1 MECVHTEDIQTD
13 TGFATGCQYLDRH
26 NKLWV
31 GAWFDESVSANLVR
45 NDDLLAVDI
54 EELLW
59 RYAAASRVVPDDKPR
74 VKNCYLG
81 IITQLIWM
89 VRKET
94 NVLLTYPVT
103 RPEDQYRYSRDN
115 DDAVKDIGSHRL
127 HDAASRLRTAV
138 SDAAEAIQEASTIPN
153 FRVSFLDLLAHEVKP
168 SREIVPKYQE

>member
-13 TGFATGCQYLDRH
+13 VGFATGCQYLDRH

-45 NDDLLAVDI
+45 NGDMLAVNL

-59 RYAAASRVVPDDKPR
+59 RYAAASQVVPNDEPR
-74 VKNCYLG
+74 VKSCYLG
-81 IITQLIWM
+81 IIIQLIWM

-103 RPEDQYRYSRDN
+103 QPEDQYRYSRDY
-115 DDAVKDIGSHRL
+115 DDPVIGIGSRRL
-127 HDAASRLRTAV
+127 HDATSRLRAAV
-138 SDAAEAIQEASTIPN
+138 SEALDAAQEASPTPN
-153 FRVSFLDLLAHEVKP
+153 FRVSFLDLLAHEVQP
-168 SREIVPKYQE
+168 SREIVPEYQE